1 MPSSGISSRPEERP
15 SIDPAAIDPGWGGL
29 NEPPPESG
37 DDGGDGTGPEQTPP
51 PEGYR
56 IGIWLLL
63 FSVTAAFL
71 ALTFA
76 YVYLRANVR
85 SLDFPPLFV
94 ASTLLILSSSFTIE
108 FARRALRKRREK
120 ALRFWLWTTMA
131 CGTAFLGAQVGAF
144 RQLADSGFFVNT
156 NHRGSFAYIF
166 TGVHAAHLIGGL
178 IGLVYVIYKTRYEL
192 WTAVRRRA
200 AIDVTAVYWHFLDG
214 VWLYSLALLFLW

>member
-1 MPSSGISSRPEERP
+1 MVSSGITSPPEDR
-15 SIDPAAIDPGWGGL
+15 ALVDPGWGG
-29 NEPPPESG
+29 NGEPPPDYG
-37 DDGGDGTGPEQTPP
+37 DGGDGPGPEQTPP

-63 FSVTAAFL
+63 FSITAAFL

-76 YVYLRANVR
+76 YVYLGANVR
-85 SLDFPPLFV
+85 SLDFPPLFI
-94 ASTLLILSSSFTIE
+94 ASTVFILLSSLAIE
-108 FARRALRKRREK
+108 FARRALRRRRET
-120 ALRFWLWTTMA
+120 ALRFWLWATMA
-131 CGTAFLGAQVGAF
+131 FGTAFLGAQVGAF

-166 TGVHAAHLIGGL
+166 TGVHAAHLVGGL
-178 IGLVYVIYKTRYEL
+178 LALVYVIYKTKYAL